1 MNPRDPSFLRLA
13 GRTALASAVVSVVGI
28 IFLIGMAS
36 AFAIGSTATG
46 QVLGQVNDI
55 CVLVQFAL
63 LVPTVLALRGLCPT
77 RPAVIGTA
85 LAAAALVGIAW
96 VVLWQALL
104 IVGAIT
110 FEQQIGIVT
119 AGFVPTMVWFV
130 VTGHLA
136 TEAGVVRRG
145 VLLGVGAALYVGFPF
160 WAVAIGRG
168 LSAAADGRTIERSA
182 VATAGS

>member
-28 IFLIGMAS
+28 VFLIGMFS
-36 AFAIGSTATG
+36 AFAIGSTAAG
-46 QVLGQVNDI
+46 QGLGLVNDT

-63 LVPTVLALRGLCPT
+63 LVPTVLAIHGLCPT
-77 RPAVIGTA
+77 RPAAIGTA

-119 AGFVPTMVWFV
+119 VGFVPIMLWFV
-130 VTGHLA
+130 VTGRLA
-136 TEAGVVRRG
+136 TDAGIVRRG
-145 VLLGVGAALYVGFPF
+145 VPLGIGAALYLGFPL

-168 LSAAADGRTIERSA
+168 LSAAADGRTVDRSA
-182 VATAGS
+182 VVTVGS